1 MRSPKIVTHGTKI
14 EAVRGRQMRD
24 RHSPRLAG
32 CGVATRQRHVREVSR
47 AMTSGAID
55 DQELSAPD
63 RPVQAEAG
71 AVTGD
76 ANHGLGA
83 AVLGQAREHVGV
95 MVLDGNAP
103 CRGIVDCES
112 RRQVVGMQIVRDDVR
127 LDAE

>member
-1 MRSPKIVTHGTKI
+1 
-14 EAVRGRQMRD
+14 
-24 RHSPRLAG
+24 
-32 CGVATRQRHVREVSR
+32 
-47 AMTSGAID
+47 MTSRAID

-71 AVTGD
+71 AVTCD

-95 MVLDGNAP
+95 MVLHGNAP
-103 CRGIVDCES
+103 CRWIVDCES
-112 RRQVVGMQIVRDDVR
+112 RRQVVGMQIVRDDDR